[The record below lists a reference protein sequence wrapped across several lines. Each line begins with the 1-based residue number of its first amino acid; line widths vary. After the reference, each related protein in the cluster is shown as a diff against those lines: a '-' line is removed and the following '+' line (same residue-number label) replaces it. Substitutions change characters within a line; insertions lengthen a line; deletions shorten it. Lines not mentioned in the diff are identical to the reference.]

1 MIRRLIKSLIILL
14 LIVGCDNFFQD
25 EGICVLKYTET
36 NLYKCYPDT
45 PESQCIADSDNNDS
59 IIIRYWGENYDC
71 NEFCNSIPDEIC
83 EIH

>member
-1 MIRRLIKSLIILL
+1 MIRRLIILL

-59 IIIRYWGENYDC
+59 IIIRYWGESYDC
-71 NEFCNSIPDEIC
+71 DEYCNNKLANEIC

>member
-1 MIRRLIKSLIILL
+1 MIRRLIILL
-14 LIVGCDNFFQD
+14 LIVGCGIFEP
-25 EGICVLKYTET
+25 EGTCVLKYTET

-45 PESQCIADSDNNDS
+45 TESQCIGDSDNNDS

-71 NEFCNSIPDEIC
+71 NEFCNSQIPDEIC

>member
-1 MIRRLIKSLIILL
+1 MIRRLIILL
-14 LIVGCDNFFQD
+14 LIIGCDNFFQD

-45 PESQCIADSDNNDS
+45 PESQCIADSNNNDS
-59 IIIRYWGENYDC
+59 IIIRYWGESYDC
-71 NEFCNSIPDEIC
+71 DEYCNNQLANEIC